1 MTYFRKFSEL
11 LYQSPLESRNST
23 YDYVRVKNIFR
34 RAKIRDDFFRS
45 SVTFNK
51 YNIIGE
57 ERPDQISKKFYGSP
71 EYDWVVLL
79 SNNIINLRNEWPL
92 SDSEFN
98 NYIQSKF
105 TASELTSPHHYET
118 TVTFDTR
125 GKMIVPGGKI
135 VDSNFSVTYFDEELQ
150 DQQIIAEPYTFDQST
165 TTFDS
170 TIITFDAVQQ
180 ISILQGKSIT
190 INPVRS
196 ISVYEYEIE
205 QNENKRNI
213 YILNPNYLQTI
224 IDDLEEIMTYNFS
237 SQFVDRRTKKGDNL
251 RIISTV

>member
-150 DQQIIAEPYTFDQST
+150 EVLNNQ
-165 TTFDS
+165 
-170 TIITFDAVQQ
+170 TI
-180 ISILQGKSIT
+180 QGKSIT

-205 QNENKRNI
+205 QNEKKRNI

>member
-34 RAKIRDDFFRS
+34 RAKIREDFFRS

-118 TVTFDTR
+118 VVTFDTR
-125 GKMIVPGGKI
+125 GKMIVPGGKL

-150 DQQIIAEPYTFDQST
+150 DVLNNQ
-165 TTFDS
+165 
-170 TIITFDAVQQ
+170 TI
-180 ISILQGKSIT
+180 QGKSIT

-205 QNENKRNI
+205 QNEKKRNI
-213 YILNPNYLQTI
+213 YVLNPIYLQTI

-237 SQFVDRRTKKGDNL
+237 SQFVDRTTKKGDNL

>member
-34 RAKIRDDFFRS
+34 RAKIREDFFRS

-150 DQQIIAEPYTFDQST
+150 EVLNNQ
-165 TTFDS
+165 
-170 TIITFDAVQQ
+170 TI
-180 ISILQGKSIT
+180 QGKSIT

-196 ISVYEYEIE
+196 ISVYEYEIQ
-205 QNENKRNI
+205 QNEKKRNI

-224 IDDLEEIMTYNFS
+224 IDDLEEIMTYNLS